1 MSDDNLA
8 EELDESMAETLKEI
22 QSAEEPEVLEEKDNA
37 DELKP
42 DTQEGDSGQETR
54 EREEGSEGHN
64 RDSKGRF
71 KSKDRQDSGEG
82 VIEVSEESAEE
93 STSEESG
100 EQTSDLEEEIQEEIV
115 DAGEAPPTWRTG
127 ARLKWKDVDPEIR
140 DEIIKREADMFRGIS
155 QYKNDADYGR
165 AVQQTVQPYM
175 AMINA
180 AGSTPAKAIGSMMD
194 TYYRL
199 TNADPQQKSHLLM
212 QVAQQYG
219 ADMSVFKND
228 IDPEQANFQQQL
240 QPLQNQIVQLQQ
252 NLRQRDNESRNF
264 ETSQAQNEIAAF
276 HSAQEDGKPKYPH
289 FEIVRTQMADQ
300 IEISESQGIQLS
312 LEQAYENVC
321 WAIPEIRQ
329 QMLLEQTT
337 NGEEKRLQEV
347 KDKTSKAKKA
357 DKVNL
362 QQKGS
367 YDETVNKPTGDVN
380 DTLKE
385 TLREIKGRDDE

>member
-22 QSAEEPEVLEEKDNA
+22 QSNDEPEVLEEKDNA
-37 DELKP
+37 DEFKP
-42 DTQEGDSGQETR
+42 DTQEGDSGQEAR
-54 EREEGSEGHN
+54 ERDEQ
-64 RDSKGRF
+64 GRF
-71 KSKDRQDSGEG
+71 KSKDDGDESA
-82 VIEVSEESAEE
+82 SEEGESLEDDAAGEEASAE
-93 STSEESG
+93 SI

-115 DAGEAPPTWRTG
+115 DAGEAPSSWRTG

-300 IEISESQGIQLS
+300 IQISESQGIQLS